1 MNKRIAQF
9 LSDLIDELER
19 LENRLEGAKMTNN
32 ALISQMQ
39 QQQREISA
47 LKDKVRKLN
56 KEKHN

>member
-1 MNKRIAQF
+1 MNKRVAQF

-19 LENRLEGAKMTNN
+19 LESRLEGAKLTND
-32 ALISQMQ
+32 ALIVQMQ

-47 LKDKVRKLN
+47 LKAKVRKLN